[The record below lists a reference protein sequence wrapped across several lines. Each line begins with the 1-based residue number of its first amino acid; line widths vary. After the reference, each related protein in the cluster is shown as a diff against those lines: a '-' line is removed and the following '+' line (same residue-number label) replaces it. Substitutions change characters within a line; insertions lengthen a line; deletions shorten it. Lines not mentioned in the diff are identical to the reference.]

1 MALRASHAFGAF
13 VLDGM
18 LLQRLQLGDHEAMRL
33 IGPGDLI
40 AAGMKPSSTL
50 VGGFRR
56 RAISD
61 LRLAVLG
68 HDFLLAARRWPALI
82 AGLHLRMA
90 EQVDRAAAQ
99 ITICQL
105 ARVAD
110 RVLAMMW
117 LLAETWGRVT
127 ASGVTLPV
135 SLTHEALGALVG
147 ARRPTVSLALAE
159 LIERGAVVRQR
170 TGWLLLERLP
180 EPALEAGHTEPPV
193 LLEPEDSSWTTTPAP
208 SPPSPPSPPPRVGEE
223 LLETVERLRA
233 EVGRAREETNTRLA
247 TVRSNRE
254 RIHARRARLAE
265 EAVSRPRAPS
275 SG

>member
-1 MALRASHAFGAF
+1 
-13 VLDGM
+13 
-18 LLQRLQLGDHEAMRL
+18 
-33 IGPGDLI
+33 
-40 AAGMKPSSTL
+40 
-50 VGGFRR
+50 
-56 RAISD
+56 
-61 LRLAVLG
+61 
-68 HDFLLAARRWPALI
+68 
-82 AGLHLRMA
+82 
-90 EQVDRAAAQ
+90 
-99 ITICQL
+99 
-105 ARVAD
+105 
-110 RVLAMMW
+110 MMW